1 MPSIATERTIGTYRV
16 LRKLG
21 EGGMGSV
28 YEAEHL
34 SIARRV
40 AIKVLHP
47 SYSNDPEALARFYN
61 EARAANLIDHPSVV
75 QVLDYGQQEDG
86 SSYFIME
93 LLKGETLRSRIERS
107 KKGVGI
113 SLDEAL
119 RIGRQLASTLAA
131 AHGCGIIH
139 RDLKPDKITS
149 VEKALEDPL
158 FRERNWGNARSGSCL
173 RFLVHAVR

>member
-1 MPSIATERTIGTYRV
+1 MTLFPKSQGDQNIGHYRI

-28 YEAEHL
+28 YEAENL

-47 SYSNDPEALARFYN
+47 SCSNEPESLARFYN

-75 QVLDYGQQEDG
+75 QVLDYGRKEDG
-86 SSYFIME
+86 CAYFVME
-93 LLKGETLRSRIERS
+93 LLKGETLRSRIDRS
-107 KKGVGI
+107 QQTTEIAV
-113 SLDEAL
+113 DEVL

-131 AHGCGIIH
+131 AHSCGIVH
-139 RDLKPDKITS
+139 RDLKPDKVATERKRAS
-149 VEKALEDPL
+149 NDPQRCEVL
-158 FRERNWGNARSGSCL
+158 AN
-173 RFLVHAVR
+173 